1 MTKLTSFPRS
11 LGIVPAGGEKRGR
24 GGEEKGG
31 AEGDLDD
38 GKEATAYDEVRK
50 LGWWRERW
58 SQGGLMKSKVGAL
71 R

>member
-1 MTKLTSFPRS
+1 MRREE
-11 LGIVPAGGEKRGR
+11 GEGR
-24 GGEEKGG
+24 RRGG

-58 SQGGLMKSKVGAL
+58 SQGV
-71 R
+71 

>member
-1 MTKLTSFPRS
+1 MRREE
-11 LGIVPAGGEKRGR
+11 GEGSR
-24 GGEEKGG
+24 GGGG